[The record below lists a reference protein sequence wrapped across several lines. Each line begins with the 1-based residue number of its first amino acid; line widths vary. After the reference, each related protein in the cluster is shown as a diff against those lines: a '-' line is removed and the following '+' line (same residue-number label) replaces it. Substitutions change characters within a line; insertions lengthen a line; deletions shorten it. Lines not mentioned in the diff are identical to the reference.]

1 MINKTRSTAVIL
13 SCFQSVPTGI
23 RKAIFIALFRLFYYL
38 SAKQRLI
45 AIHNLTRAFPEK
57 SLSEIMRIVR
67 GVYRNLAIV
76 AAEFFDI
83 PSLTEDSLKQRVEV
97 EGMEHCLN
105 ALKKERGVLMFGG
118 HLGNWELGAA
128 AVSLLVKPLMVIYR
142 PLDNPMLENLVTWVR
157 SSTGNVPMP
166 KDLAMRPML
175 RFLKNNGIL
184 GLLIDQNVAWQEGVF
199 VDYFG
204 RLASTTNGM
213 ALLALHTGAP
223 AIPCALVR
231 LESGNYKL
239 LIGEEVELVRTD
251 DRDADIIAN
260 TQNFTRVVEEMV
272 GRYPD
277 QWLWVHQRWK
287 TKTCQVPDTSH
298 RRTMLI
304 PNERS

>member
-1 MINKTRSTAVIL
+1 MIKKSKSTAVIL
-13 SCFQSVPTGI
+13 SCFQFVPTRI
-23 RKAIFIALFRLFYYL
+23 RTALFIALFRLFYYL

-57 SLSEIMRIVR
+57 SLSEIIRIAR
-67 GVYRNLAIV
+67 GVYRNMAIV

-83 PSLTEDSLKQRVEV
+83 PLLTEGSLKHRVEV
-97 EGMEHCLN
+97 EGLEHCLN
-105 ALKKERGVLMFGG
+105 ALKKGRGVLMFGG
-118 HLGNWELGAA
+118 HIGNWEMGAA

-142 PLDNPMLENLVTWVR
+142 PLDNLMLENLVTWIR
-157 SSTGNVPMP
+157 SSTGNVPLA

-199 VDYFG
+199 VDYFD

-223 AIPCALVR
+223 AIPCAMIR
-231 LESGNYKL
+231 LENGKYKL
-239 LIGEEVELVRTD
+239 LIGKEVELVRTD

-260 TQNFTRVVEEMV
+260 TQNFTRVVEDMV
-272 GRYPD
+272 RRYPD

-287 TKTCQVPDTSH
+287 TKTCQVPDTVH
-298 RRTMLI
+298 RRTILMQ
-304 PNERS
+304 S

>member
-1 MINKTRSTAVIL
+1 MIKKTRLTAVIL

-38 SAKQRLI
+38 SVKQRLI

-57 SLSEIMRIVR
+57 SPSEITRIVR

-83 PSLTEDSLKQRVEV
+83 PSLTEESLKQRVAV
-97 EGMEHCLN
+97 EGMEHCFN

-157 SSTGNVPMP
+157 SSTGNVPLP
-166 KDLAMRPML
+166 KNLAMRPML

-223 AIPCALVR
+223 AIPCAMVR
-231 LESGNYKL
+231 LESGTYKL
-239 LIGEEVELVRTD
+239 VIGEEVEPVRTD

-260 TQNFTRVVEEMV
+260 TQNFTRIVEDMV
-272 GRYPD
+272 TRYPD

-287 TKTCQVPDTSH
+287 TKTDQVPDTAN